1 VPRFGRYRRQGELF
15 RGRYKAILFDPD
27 ECLLVI
33 HYYIHLNPV
42 RVGALKA
49 AETEEGALNK
59 ALLLKRRQVLR
70 DYEWSSYRDYAGP
83 RRPFRCLT
91 VEAVR
96 ERTGLSVTAYR
107 RELDR
112 RITHDQLG
120 LDWQGELVGGMLMG
134 SGEVIGH
141 WKRLLAKQANGDL
154 RGGSRRF
161 GVVSWEEIIAAIEKE
176 WRQAVAR
183 APEDSW

>member
-1 VPRFGRYRRQGELF
+1 MSGVPIGTTLDRVDRFGVSR
-15 RGRYKAILFDPD
+15 
-27 ECLLVI
+27 
-33 HYYIHLNPV
+33 
-42 RVGALKA
+42 
-49 AETEEGALNK
+49 
-59 ALLLKRRQVLR
+59 LKRCVNEQ
-70 DYEWSSYRDYAGP
+70 
-83 RRPFRCLT
+83 
-91 VEAVR
+91 
-96 ERTGLSVTAYR
+96 AYR

-154 RGGSRRF
+154 RGESRRF

-176 WRQAVAR
+176 WRQPWQELQRIRGNNAQE
-183 APEDSW
+183 P